1 VAASDA
7 LVGEGLSIS
16 PWKEALAQRDDLRR
30 DIEEHGKP
38 LIAEMRNRAV
48 SAEARLAKL
57 IGKRCVW
64 VPAKSFRHASCHATG
79 CGDYF
84 WSNYSNPTNMG
95 YRFCPYC
102 GGRIQVE
109 GEK

>member
-16 PWKEALAQRDDLRR
+16 PWKEALAERDAL
-30 DIEEHGKP
+30 
-38 LIAEMRNRAV
+38 AV
-48 SAEARLAKL
+48 RLAEL
-57 IGKRCVW
+57 TGKRCVW
-64 VPAKSFRHASCHATG
+64 VPAKSFRHASCYATS

-84 WSNYSNPTNMG
+84 SSNYSNPTNMG

-102 GGRIQVE
+102 GGRIELE
-109 GEK
+109 GK